1 MTINANAHKHRHT
14 QWRLGGSVRANSVLY
29 ACYNIVANGR
39 QKRKERKKDVPFIQ
53 LLLEL
58 MYCLHL
64 ALPLSLC
71 VTTSMASPSFCKPTR
86 HRKSPC
92 IWFLAKRKKRRF
104 CIKKSGWRTKQRN
117 RRREHR
123 KRRRRRRRKQSGKR
137 LDDVHDKRHQLT
149 HTFIEG
155 WINATASYL
164 RSKWNVHDF
173 DKHGRMVWV

>member
-1 MTINANAHKHRHT
+1 MPRHALGTRFSNFRIRFLDSQRRFPIPNAFILFASLFFFFLDRENMTINANAHKHRHT

-104 CIKKSGWRTKQRN
+104 CIKKS
-117 RRREHR
+117 E
-123 KRRRRRRRKQSGKR
+123 
-137 LDDVHDKRHQLT
+137 
-149 HTFIEG
+149 
-155 WINATASYL
+155 
-164 RSKWNVHDF
+164 
-173 DKHGRMVWV
+173 